1 MYIKKSTVQHLPC
14 IAGQGQ
20 IDSNAGSLKTAA
32 SFNSGN
38 MLDSNNVLTKKQNTM
53 VENSF

>member
-38 MLDSNNVLTKKQNTM
+38 MLDSNNALTKKQNTM